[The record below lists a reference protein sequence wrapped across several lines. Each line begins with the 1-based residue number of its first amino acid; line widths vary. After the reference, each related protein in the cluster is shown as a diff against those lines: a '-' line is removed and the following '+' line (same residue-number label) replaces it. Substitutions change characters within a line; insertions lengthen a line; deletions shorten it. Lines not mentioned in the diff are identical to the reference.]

1 MGWIRIPAA
10 ANHDSGNDPVLA
22 LDDGGPDLLNP
33 VLGQQGEL
41 HGDGNLGGY
50 LLKLSNTNREPSL

>member
-10 ANHDSGNDPVLA
+10 TNHDSGNDPVLA

-41 HGDGNLGGY
+41 HGDGNLGGV
-50 LLKLSNTNREPSL
+50 SAEA